1 MKSMNNKK
9 IIGIYWDKTWYS
21 CTKTF
26 SCEGLIIIYPH
37 WHYIITVFFFPILTF
52 FGGKTKINFIHQT
65 ERFFCWEISVSP
77 PLGMPQSEATRLSY
91 DFVRQKK
98 KHHGLQ
104 VNKHVGGP
112 PKIVVFTPQ
121 IIHFHRVFHEI
132 NHPFWGTI
140 IFGNMLNFGGV

>member
-1 MKSMNNKK
+1 MILLHKNLQLRGINHHISPLTLYNN
-9 IIGIYWDKTWYS
+9 S
-21 CTKTF
+21 
-26 SCEGLIIIYPH
+26 
-37 WHYIITVFFFPILTF
+37 VFFPILTF